1 MATLR
6 RQMVELAMPG
16 LFPRVLDEVALV
28 RAELGYPIMVT
39 PYSQFVGSQAVLN
52 VMSVQSG
59 KPRWSQ
65 LPDEI
70 IRYVLG
76 HFGPPPGPIADVVI
90 ERVENAP
97 RTKELDQPLPDP
109 TIDELRDRVASSLGR
124 QVDDDEVVLRLV
136 LPGDQLD
143 AISRPAVAWHDNPAS
158 ANTFIDGVNS
168 LPKWQ
173 SITVTR
179 GTERIALNRASS
191 SQEAP

>member
-1 MATLR
+1 
-6 RQMVELAMPG
+6 
-16 LFPRVLDEVALV
+16 
-28 RAELGYPIMVT
+28 VT

-52 VMSVQSG
+52 VMSVQAG
-59 KPRWSQ
+59 QPRWSQ

-76 HFGPPPGPIADVVI
+76 HFGPPPGPIADVVT
-90 ERVENAP
+90 ERVAAAP

-109 TIDELRDRVASSLGR
+109 TIDELRERVASSVGH
-124 QVDDDEVVLRLV
+124 QVDDDEVVLRVV

-143 AISRPAVAWHDNPAS
+143 AIKSPAPAWHDSPES
-158 ANTFIDGVNS
+158 ATTFIDGVNA

-179 GTERIALNRASS
+179 GTERVVLNRASS
-191 SQEAP
+191 TSETP